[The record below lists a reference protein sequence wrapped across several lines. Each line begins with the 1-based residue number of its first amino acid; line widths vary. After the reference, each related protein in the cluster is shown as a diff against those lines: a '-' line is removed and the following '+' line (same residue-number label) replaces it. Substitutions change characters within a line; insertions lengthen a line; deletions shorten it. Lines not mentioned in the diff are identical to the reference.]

1 MKKLFGY
8 ADAYI
13 KESTWKD
20 LALIK
25 FCLAAIGLL
34 IGLEIPQ
41 EKKKPT
47 AIAAMLVF
55 IVTYVPLMTKFFR
68 VIMNCNQKDK
78 AE

>member
-41 EKKKPT
+41 EKKLYS
-47 AIAAMLVF
+47 IF
-55 IVTYVPLMTKFFR
+55 IPKTIPPGVPGRPAPSAGSMTRF
-68 VIMNCNQKDK
+68 K
-78 AE
+78 A